1 MLSGL
6 LFIVFHNDFADL
18 LEYCNLITYA
28 DDTVIFISNKSV
40 SNIETKLNMD
50 LEKVSTYFHLNEL
63 VINIKKGKSKF
74 ILFGLSHR
82 LKNGGNLLNAM
93 YETNKISFVTQ
104 HNYLGTI
111 IDNHLN

>member
-1 MLSGL
+1 M
-6 LFIVFHNDFADL
+6 FHNDFADL
-18 LEYCNLITYA
+18 FEYCNLITYA

-50 LEKVSTYFHLNEL
+50 LEKISTDFYLNEF
-63 VINIKKGKSKF
+63 VINIKKGKSEF

-93 YETNKISFVTQ
+93 HETNKISFVTQ
-104 HNYLGTI
+104 HDYLGTI

>member
-1 MLSGL
+1 M
-6 LFIVFHNDFADL
+6 FHNDFADL

-28 DDTVIFISNKSV
+28 DDTVIFISDKSV

-50 LEKVSTYFHLNEL
+50 LEKISTDFYLNEF
-63 VINIKKGKSKF
+63 VNNIKKGKSEF
-74 ILFGLSHR
+74 ILFDLSHR

-104 HNYLGTI
+104 HNYLATI
-111 IDNHLN
+111 IDSHLN

>member
-1 MLSGL
+1 M
-6 LFIVFHNDFADL
+6 FHNDFADL

-50 LEKVSTYFHLNEL
+50 LEKVSTYFHLNAL
-63 VINIKKGKSKF
+63 VINIKKGKSDF

-93 YETNKISFVTQ
+93 CETNKISFVTQ